1 MMMFGSSR
9 RRKDE
14 EDTPALD
21 YSIYDHQA
29 ETKKLE
35 STRAAGG
42 CFLFLGIGLS
52 VILFGLAL
60 YFPATW
66 LAIAVFGIP
75 ILLVIC
81 PIIGIVLYLKT
92 I

>member
-9 RRKDE
+9 RKENEE
-14 EDTPALD
+14 EDAL
-21 YSIYDHQA
+21 IYDHK
-29 ETKKLE
+29 TKVKK
-35 STRAAGG
+35 AGG

-75 ILLVIC
+75 VLLVIC
-81 PIIGIVLYLKT
+81 PIIGLILYIKT